1 MSYRPHKRKKATTL
15 EGKCVERIV
24 KDFRDIFRPGILS
37 VALRTK
43 VLELLCDDPILVSLP
58 EGFLDEEWTE
68 ISLGGCVI
76 PEGILAMIGR
86 EVRQLETMNLKQC
99 SGHEM
104 IQVQGFAALCDGCR
118 QLKTMD
124 LVGVTTLTDA
134 HLACMYP
141 LGSSLRQVRLAGC
154 IMLTPEALAL
164 FIKKAGRNL
173 LELDLAGCQITDIV
187 LEAIAASQHAMAL
200 FFRSIKKVKILKLPW
215 VHMVGKAMVLLLA
228 VHMMGKAMVLL
239 LARHLGDQ
247 LVELDL
253 AGCVDIGVEEMMY
266 LASHCKQLKK
276 INLK

>member
-1 MSYRPHKRKKATTL
+1 
-15 EGKCVERIV
+15 
-24 KDFRDIFRPGILS
+24 
-37 VALRTK
+37 
-43 VLELLCDDPILVSLP
+43 
-58 EGFLDEEWTE
+58 
-68 ISLGGCVI
+68 
-76 PEGILAMIGR
+76 
-86 EVRQLETMNLKQC
+86 
-99 SGHEM
+99 
-104 IQVQGFAALCDGCR
+104 
-118 QLKTMD
+118 
-124 LVGVTTLTDA
+124 VTTLTDA

-187 LEAIAASQHAMAL
+187 LEAIAVTCNRLQNLSLGYCNGASQHAMAL

-215 VHMVGKAMVLLLA
+215 

-276 INLK
+276 INLKFCTTLNIKGPELLEKHLPEMLPECEITRDKKRYDETEEAD